1 MHTLTKLAS
10 ALILGSSLVGC
21 AAVVKTPYEQ
31 PAVQVPNNF
40 QNSKAV
46 SQQIHA
52 DILADQW
59 WTLFKDPQLNS
70 LVNDVLA
77 ANSDLAVAGINLQQ
91 ASIQARQT
99 QSQQGVRIS
108 DAGLTTRRSFD
119 LEDGSSSSSFGV
131 NFLA

>member
-10 ALILGSSLVGC
+10 ALFLGSSLVGC

-59 WTLFKDPQLNS
+59 WTLFKIPN
-70 LVNDVLA
+70 
-77 ANSDLAVAGINLQQ
+77 
-91 ASIQARQT
+91 
-99 QSQQGVRIS
+99 
-108 DAGLTTRRSFD
+108 
-119 LEDGSSSSSFGV
+119 
-131 NFLA
+131 

>member
-52 DILADQW
+52 CLLYTSPSPRD
-59 WTLFKDPQLNS
+59 S
-70 LVNDVLA
+70 
-77 ANSDLAVAGINLQQ
+77 
-91 ASIQARQT
+91 
-99 QSQQGVRIS
+99 
-108 DAGLTTRRSFD
+108 
-119 LEDGSSSSSFGV
+119 
-131 NFLA
+131 

>member
-1 MHTLTKLAS
+1 
-10 ALILGSSLVGC
+10 
-21 AAVVKTPYEQ
+21 VVKTPYEQ

-91 ASIQARQT
+91 ARIQARQT

-108 DAGLTTRRSFD
+108 DAG
-119 LEDGSSSSSFGV
+119 
-131 NFLA
+131 